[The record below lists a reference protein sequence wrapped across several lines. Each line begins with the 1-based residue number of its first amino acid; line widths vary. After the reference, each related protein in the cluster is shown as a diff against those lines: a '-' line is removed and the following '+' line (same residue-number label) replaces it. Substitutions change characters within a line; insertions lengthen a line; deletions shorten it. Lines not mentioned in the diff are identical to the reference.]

1 MHRVPLKLLS
11 IILAVLLVNTT
22 ATAQLNSLEDIE
34 SIGKKGF
41 FKNFFDF
48 GDPFQL
54 GGGIGLNLRSYSAKG
69 GPLRQDP
76 FFYTAYANVNI
87 RVYQLDIPFSMILTA
102 KNTTYSYPSF
112 SDLKQTLKDKINDKK
127 NGFSRFGFSPHYKW
141 AKVHLGHRSMNFSKY
156 TMSNINFFGGGVELT
171 PQKFR
176 FAAMYGRLAKAEP
189 IDLSLTTP
197 NLPVYKRIGWGTK
210 IGYGDDKASADV
222 ILFTAKD
229 DTSSVRIPSNYPRQV
244 TPEANLALG
253 IQLQKLFFN
262 HVRIK
267 LEYTNSAVSPNAQ
280 DANATKKSLTN
291 FILPTK
297 NTTYYSNALEGSLAY
312 EGKKMNA
319 GVSINR
325 VDADFKTL
333 GTYFFNRDIMDIQ
346 AFTSFGL
353 IDGKLNTSL
362 KGGIQ
367 TNNLD
372 KSKPTTTK
380 RVIYDLSTAW
390 SSGDINVQVHYGN
403 NTSDIGYVLNPALDS
418 LNAVVVTQDAGLN
431 ITYNIPSKN
440 ENKQSISLTGNAQ
453 DVSDDIEKPSR
464 QSTSKLYLINLGYTL
479 TTQAKWSFFAR
490 GNYSQ
495 NKVQGLQLNRTGFGA
510 GVKKS
515 LFENK
520 LSLGL
525 NANYFLNKNALNQK
539 SNNLIGQFLL
549 GYQIFKG
556 MNLQFNW
563 GLLNTKAENT
573 PSFTENTANLGL
585 QYNFSYVPK
594 KKNKK

>member
-253 IQLQKLFFN
+253 IQLQKLFFD

-267 LEYTNSAVSPNAQ
+267 LEYTNSAVSPN
-280 DANATKKSLTN
+280 
-291 FILPTK
+291 
-297 NTTYYSNALEGSLAY
+297 
-312 EGKKMNA
+312 
-319 GVSINR
+319 
-325 VDADFKTL
+325 
-333 GTYFFNRDIMDIQ
+333 
-346 AFTSFGL
+346 
-353 IDGKLNTSL
+353 
-362 KGGIQ
+362 
-367 TNNLD
+367 
-372 KSKPTTTK
+372 
-380 RVIYDLSTAW
+380 
-390 SSGDINVQVHYGN
+390 
-403 NTSDIGYVLNPALDS
+403 
-418 LNAVVVTQDAGLN
+418 
-431 ITYNIPSKN
+431 
-440 ENKQSISLTGNAQ
+440 
-453 DVSDDIEKPSR
+453 
-464 QSTSKLYLINLGYTL
+464 
-479 TTQAKWSFFAR
+479 
-490 GNYSQ
+490 
-495 NKVQGLQLNRTGFGA
+495 
-510 GVKKS
+510 
-515 LFENK
+515 
-520 LSLGL
+520 
-525 NANYFLNKNALNQK
+525 
-539 SNNLIGQFLL
+539 
-549 GYQIFKG
+549 
-556 MNLQFNW
+556 
-563 GLLNTKAENT
+563 
-573 PSFTENTANLGL
+573 
-585 QYNFSYVPK
+585 
-594 KKNKK
+594 